1 MSKLKKR
8 ILKCGLKQVEVA
20 RLTGVKYKTVNRQCR
35 TGIKTGRVAKAY
47 AAVLQCSPLELI
59 EI

>member
-8 ILKCGLKQVEVA
+8 ILECGMKQIEVA
-20 RLTGVKYKTVNRQCR
+20 RLTGVKYKTVNRQCQ
-35 TGIKTGRVAKAY
+35 TGIKTARVARIY
-47 AAVLQCSPLELI
+47 AVALQCRPLDLI